1 MLCWVVFV
9 SILVHVPILIV
20 EMFAQSILLGM
31 IAFFTGNAVAFC
43 ECGYSTS
50 ITVGAVTN
58 TYIFT
63 DVIESDFL
71 HIKDVELDTD
81 WSVQSYTVSASSARG
96 PYG

>member
-1 MLCWVVFV
+1 MLSWAVFV
-9 SILVHVPILIV
+9 YILAHVSTWVMKML
-20 EMFAQSILLGM
+20 AQSILLGM
-31 IAFFTGNAVAFC
+31 IAFFTGNALAFC

-50 ITVGAVTN
+50 ITAGPVTN

-63 DVIESDFL
+63 DVIESDFI

-81 WSVQSYTVSASSARG
+81 WAVQSYLVSAASARG

>member
-1 MLCWVVFV
+1 MLFWVVFIC
-9 SILVHVPILIV
+9 ILVYAPILV
-20 EMFAQSILLGM
+20 MEMCVQSILLCM
-31 IAFFTGNAVAFC
+31 IVFASNALAFC

-50 ITVGAVTN
+50 IAVGPVTN